1 MQLGY
6 TGEAEW
12 HPEASSRGDA
22 KQPRDVRTQ
31 EGGADPRGRLHLA
44 LAFWGFTGS
53 ISFWQESVVGPASSS
68 LVELELPSG
77 LQRPPQTGA
86 ST

>member
-1 MQLGY
+1 M
-6 TGEAEW
+6 
-12 HPEASSRGDA
+12 PSSQGDVRA
-22 KQPRDVRTQ
+22 ADRARTQ
-31 EGGADPRGRLHLA
+31 EGGGGADPRGRLHLA